1 MNCLGKLTLSA
12 KYNITCHGL
21 KVYDSLLIMS
31 VLEVRV
37 YSTVYDTLSHSL
49 AILDEC
55 AVCKSPVIAVVVLH
69 NYVESICV
77 PLKTF
82 LGVYSLL

>member
-1 MNCLGKLTLSA
+1 MNCFGPSTLCM
-12 KYNITCHGL
+12 KNHFTRHGL
-21 KVYDSLLIMS
+21 KVSDSLLSAS